1 MQWHS
6 VGEFFA
12 MGGYAPYVWG
22 SVGACALGMLAEPWL
37 LRRQHRQMVKALRLR
52 QRGRRAAQ
60 VAAHAG
66 THVGEVRRQA
76 A

>member
-22 SVGACALGMLAEPWL
+22 SVGATAVLMIVEPWL
-37 LRRQHRQMVKALRLR
+37 LRRQHRQIVHALRHRLR
-52 QRGRRAAQ
+52 AEQNATQPTPRAQ
-60 VAAHAG
+60 P
-66 THVGEVRRQA
+66 
-76 A
+76 

>member
-22 SVGACALGMLAEPWL
+22 SVGACALAMGVEPWL
-37 LRRQHRQMVKALRLR
+37 LRRQHRQIVRALRR
-52 QRGRRAAQ
+52 AGPAAVVSSTVVAMRRR
-60 VAAHAG
+60 VA
-66 THVGEVRRQA
+66 
-76 A
+76 